1 MNNIKAYGETA
12 DEAEVKDRSKCRE
25 IVGEIMKFGVN
36 QKQLIQIVYLLSL
49 ELEDRAEMTHI
60 SQACKDVQNDKV
72 TKGSTLIVNN

>member
-1 MNNIKAYGETA
+1 MNNIKTYGETT
-12 DEAEVKDRSKCRE
+12 DETEVKERSKCRE

-36 QKQLIQIVYLLSL
+36 QKQIIQIVYLLSL
-49 ELEDRAEMTHI
+49 ELENRDEMIRI